1 MHLKILCVTIV
12 LFTLVSCSSQPTA
25 SNNAPSGK
33 WSGEY
38 NLSSD
43 RTEPISLELTWES
56 EKNLRGVVHAG
67 ARALPLTK
75 AVFKPDTGAITME
88 FDTEGNGGRTVH
100 YVIDGKV
107 NANTMTGTWTHDDQ
121 HGDFRVTKQ

>member
-1 MHLKILCVTIV
+1 MHLKILCFAIV
-12 LFTLVSCSSQPTA
+12 LFTLVSCSSQTGP
-25 SNNAPSGK
+25 SNTAPSGK

-38 NLSSD
+38 ELSGD
-43 RTEPISLELTWES
+43 RSEPISVELNWEK
-56 EKNLRGVVHAG
+56 ENLRGIVHAG
-67 ARALPLTK
+67 ARSLPLTK
-75 AVFKPDTGAITME
+75 AEFKPDSGAITME

-107 NANTMTGTWTHDDQ
+107 NANMMTGTWTHDDQ

>member
-1 MHLKILCVTIV
+1 MHLKVLCVTIV
-12 LFTLVSCSSQPTA
+12 LFTLVSCSSQPAA
-25 SNNAPSGK
+25 SNNVPSGK

-38 NLSSD
+38 ELSGD
-43 RTEPISLELTWES
+43 RSEPISVELNWEK
-56 EKNLRGVVHAG
+56 ENLRGIVRAG
-67 ARALPLTK
+67 ARSLPLTK
-75 AVFKPDTGAITME
+75 AAFKPDTGAITME

-107 NANTMTGTWTHDDQ
+107 IANMMTGTWTHDDQ

>member
-1 MHLKILCVTIV
+1 MHLKILCLTIV
-12 LFTLVSCSSQPTA
+12 LFTLVSCSSQPAA

-38 NLSSD
+38 QLSAD
-43 RTEPISLELTWES
+43 RTEPISVDLNWEN
-56 EKNLRGVVHAG
+56 ENLRGVVHAG
-67 ARALPLTK
+67 ARSLPLTK
-75 AVFKPDTGAITME
+75 ATFKPDTGAIIME
-88 FDTEGNGGRTVH
+88 FDTEGNGRTVH

-107 NANTMTGTWTHDDQ
+107 NANSMTGTWTHDDQ